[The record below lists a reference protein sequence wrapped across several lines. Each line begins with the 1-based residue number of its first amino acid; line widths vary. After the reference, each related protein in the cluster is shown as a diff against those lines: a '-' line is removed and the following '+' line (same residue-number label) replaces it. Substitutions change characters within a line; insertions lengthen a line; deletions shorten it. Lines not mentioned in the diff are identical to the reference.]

1 MAKFPTEF
9 YFVIMTSL
17 DGRAQ
22 GALLSHPSWMFSSA
36 KGWCH
41 WSSFEEKATIFQAEG
56 TPDRFT
62 LEIYRSF
69 KNRQGGKLV
78 GRPTWVYNAINTCFS
93 YTPTKREAT
102 IFKLVSV
109 DHGFILEILSSY
121 KNRARGT
128 DKSRATWM
136 YNEFRPD
143 LDGAGVFGY
152 TSFKR
157 EATVFSIHTFKEID
171 EEPTRIVDFSF
182 DMGGKAI
189 HKKPYELFSA
199 TYINKGDTPL
209 NPSWR
214 SENTEETKTTQS
226 FKWNSSNNITL
237 GAKYSVS
244 VEVTKLFAT
253 FIFRHNDENILSFAD
268 PESRKKKR

>member
-1 MAKFPTEF
+1 
-9 YFVIMTSL
+9 
-17 DGRAQ
+17 
-22 GALLSHPSWMFSSA
+22 
-36 KGWCH
+36 
-41 WSSFEEKATIFQAEG
+41 
-56 TPDRFT
+56 
-62 LEIYRSF
+62 
-69 KNRQGGKLV
+69 
-78 GRPTWVYNAINTCFS
+78 
-93 YTPTKREAT
+93 
-102 IFKLVSV
+102 
-109 DHGFILEILSSY
+109 
-121 KNRARGT
+121 
-128 DKSRATWM
+128 M